1 MVLGTFLSSFVTLG
15 TAYSFGAFFTA
26 MADEFDSGK
35 AATSVVFGVT
45 TFAFFWLSILTGRLA
60 DRVGPRP
67 VLFLGACSLFFG
79 LLLTSRAESL
89 PVAYATYG
97 IGVGVAA
104 ATGYIPMVAAVGG
117 WFDEKRATAVGIAV
131 AGIGVG
137 TLVMS
142 PLAARLVDAY
152 GWRDT
157 YRFIGIVGALV
168 LLGCIALVDRPP
180 GQQSAVGR
188 PLADVLRSPVFR
200 RLHVS
205 ALCSGLAL
213 FVPFVFVGQYAEAQG
228 VEPVQAAVLV
238 GLLGG
243 SSVLARIGFGSAVR
257 RFGSMPLYRG
267 SFILLGAS
275 FLLWL
280 VAGSSYAVLVAFV
293 VVLGVGYGGFVAL
306 STIVMAERMGV
317 IGLGAILGLFY
328 TSQGL
333 GGLLGPPIAGRLIDA
348 TGGYT
353 TAILLCIALEAA
365 AFLLLLRAPAPD
377 APQA

>member
-1 MVLGTFLSSFVTLG
+1 MVGTFLSSFVTLG
-15 TAYSFGAFFTA
+15 TAYSFGSFFTA

-67 VLFLGACSLFFG
+67 VLFLGACSLFVG
-79 LLLTSRAESL
+79 LQLTSRADSL
-89 PVAYATYG
+89 VVAYATYG

-117 WFDEKRATAVGIAV
+117 WFEKKRATAVGIAV

-142 PLAARLVDAY
+142 PLAARLVDTY

-157 YRFIGIVGALV
+157 YRYIGIVGALV

-180 GQQSAVGR
+180 GQQAATGR
-188 PLADVLRSPVFR
+188 RLGDVVRSPVFR

-213 FVPFVFVGQYAEAQG
+213 FVPFVFVGQYAEARG

-243 SSVLARIGFGSAVR
+243 SSVLARIGFGSAVQ

-267 SFILLGAS
+267 SFVLLGSS

-280 VAGSSYAVLVAFV
+280 VAGSSYAMLVAFV
-293 VVLGVGYGGFVAL
+293 IVLGVGYGGFVAL

-317 IGLGAILGLFY
+317 VGLGAILGLFY

-333 GGLLGPPIAGRLIDA
+333 GGLLGPPIAGRIIDA

-353 TAILLCIALEAA
+353 TAILLCNALEAA
-365 AFLLLLRAPAPD
+365 AFLLLLRVPAPD
-377 APQA
+377 AAQA